1 MNHYFKG
8 LMFCL
13 YFCISDDA
21 SDFSSK
27 SGTPSP
33 ILGGPRVPHGVIAS
47 RDLVRD
53 FRESSVHS
61 RTSSHG
67 GDYDDFSS
75 NREESVPRDLYDHS
89 QRHPSPFN
97 RTSNTSL
104 GVSILH
110 FVFFI
115 IFLFSSIGYTVFCY
129 TITFCIGKKCRYY
142 SLLTRNSLD
151 KRKVIFELYVR

>member
-1 MNHYFKG
+1 
-8 LMFCL
+8 MF
-13 YFCISDDA
+13 FAIEKTIIFFHFFFSDDA

-67 GDYDDFSS
+67 DSNRDPHDDFM
-75 NREESVPRDLYDHS
+75 REESVPRDMDHS

-97 RTSNTSL
+97 RTANSSL
-104 GVSILH
+104 GVSDFQIRHSTLR
-110 FVFFI
+110 
-115 IFLFSSIGYTVFCY
+115 GT
-129 TITFCIGKKCRYY
+129 
-142 SLLTRNSLD
+142 
-151 KRKVIFELYVR
+151 

>member
-1 MNHYFKG
+1 MVLLSLHQYRYKYIYTYLPTSNFN
-8 LMFCL
+8 FS
-13 YFCISDDA
+13 FFFSDDAA

-67 GDYDDFSS
+67 GDPEEFS
-75 NREESVPRDLYDHS
+75 NREESIPRDDLS

-97 RTSNTSL
+97 RNSTSSL
-104 GVSILH
+104 GVSA
-110 FVFFI
+110 
-115 IFLFSSIGYTVFCY
+115 
-129 TITFCIGKKCRYY
+129 
-142 SLLTRNSLD
+142 
-151 KRKVIFELYVR
+151 

>member
-1 MNHYFKG
+1 MVVNSNSFYISNCIKHGKSLTCKKKYKYLFDYYF
-8 LMFCL
+8 FP
-13 YFCISDDA
+13 FTFADDA

-61 RTSSHG
+61 RSSSHG
-67 GDYDDFSS
+67 DCHDDFF
-75 NREESVPRDLYDHS
+75 REESVPREADQS

-97 RTSNTSL
+97 RTANSSL
-104 GVSILH
+104 GVSLYFMVSIKHLVGKDIYFYLPIL
-110 FVFFI
+110 
-115 IFLFSSIGYTVFCY
+115 
-129 TITFCIGKKCRYY
+129 
-142 SLLTRNSLD
+142 
-151 KRKVIFELYVR
+151 LY

>member
-1 MNHYFKG
+1 MCIVN
-8 LMFCL
+8 FCFL
-13 YFCISDDA
+13 FSFADDA

-61 RTSSHG
+61 RSSSHG
-67 GDYDDFSS
+67 DCHDDFF
-75 NREESVPRDLYDHS
+75 REESVPREADQS

-97 RTSNTSL
+97 RTANSSL
-104 GVSILH
+104 GVSLSCQT
-110 FVFFI
+110 
-115 IFLFSSIGYTVFCY
+115 FSRQ
-129 TITFCIGKKCRYY
+129 RYMVLIY
-142 SLLTRNSLD
+142 ISLL
-151 KRKVIFELYVR
+151 I